1 MINMKLTSFQEWRQN
16 GYDEKNLPKE
26 SWEKHWIMSNKFL
39 LKLIRVPLNG
49 VCNHVITKEM
59 KIVSPPLHPF
69 YIYRIGNT
77 NNIMSRKYVCVTRIV
92 VLSRLGCWGNCVG
105 NNFYENHL
113 HWVAVDW
120 VLHTW
125 HLLVS
130 HNM

>member
-1 MINMKLTSFQEWRQN
+1 M
-16 GYDEKNLPKE
+16 
-26 SWEKHWIMSNKFL
+26 
-39 LKLIRVPLNG
+39 NG

-77 NNIMSRKYVCVTRIV
+77 NNIMSRKYVCVTEIIV

-113 HWVAVDW
+113 HRVPLGWA
-120 VLHTW
+120 LHYGNTI
-125 HLLVS
+125 
-130 HNM
+130 